1 MIISSLYIN
10 FLLNSSV
17 RLSGISSCCI
27 YVSSSLATCK
37 FCVCFAVGFQLFCF
51 FRSPYFRHWHPRFRD
66 MITGG
71 DSTSTSVK
79 KQFLPLLT
87 TVSSKRF
94 AIYKVGGS
102 LEISPSIFQAVRLQE
117 ILEKVSLERVDQ
129 LASSQFAC
137 CSRSVL
143 WNS

>member
-17 RLSGISSCCI
+17 RLSGISSSSI
-27 YVSSSLATCK
+27 HVSSSLATCK

-51 FRSPYFRHWHPRFRD
+51 FRSPYFRHWHPRFQD

-102 LEISPSIFQAVRLQE
+102 LEISPSIFRAVSLQE

>member
-27 YVSSSLATCK
+27 HVSSSLATCK
-37 FCVCFAVGFQLFCF
+37 FCVCFAFGFQLFCF
-51 FRSPYFRHWHPRFRD
+51 FRSPYFRHWHPRFQD

-71 DSTSTSVK
+71 STSVK

-94 AIYKVGGS
+94 AIYKVGVS
-102 LEISPSIFQAVRLQE
+102 LEISPSIFQAVSLQE